1 MPFLW
6 FSEGIFIE
14 LDFESETLILKA
26 VDKKGEDFYVK
37 EIIQEIPLRN
47 FVCLPINALRNR
59 YVRCFAANLAEYNFG
74 MLKTAKAIREQRHHS
89 LITKIAMEEGH
100 RIMDT
105 EINNLLFR
113 ENWEIET
120 SYQQFI
126 SSYL

>member
-14 LDFESETLILKA
+14 LDFESEILILKA
-26 VDKKGEDFYVK
+26 PEEKGEDFNVK

-47 FVCLPINALRNR
+47 LVCLPIGVLRNR
-59 YVRCFAANLAEYNFG
+59 YIRRFAANLAENNFR
-74 MLKTAKAIREQRHHS
+74 MPKTAKAIRESLHPS
-89 LITKIAMEEGH
+89 LISEIATEEG
-100 RIMDT
+100 DSVLNT